1 MLKKFF
7 FCTILTLYLSVPTY
21 ATLIRGADLTYSI
34 SGNNVTFNIV
44 LYEEISGNT
53 VDSIE
58 ISYGDGNT
66 EVIGR
71 INTITQGGIKYS
83 NYQGIHTY
91 PGNGT
96 YNINVCDLNNRT
108 SGITNI
114 TNSVNTPLSLNA
126 IITLSSINIFSS
138 SPLFGNDHFNKTISG
153 DTVFHNTGT
162 YDPDGDSLSFELI
175 NCLGTMCTSLST
187 PTEYTYPT
195 TFGGGQT
202 IDTSGILS
210 YYVPIS
216 NSRFSFAIKVS
227 KWRSGNLLCTAMRDI
242 LLENYWVGISETDE
256 NFMILNVF
264 PNPVS
269 QSATIFTDGLNYPV
283 LLYVY
288 DGFGKLIREESITG
302 KEYTF
307 NCGNLS
313 SGIYFFRIGN
323 MTKKIIIDNN

>member
-1 MLKKFF
+1 MLKKLLFY
-7 FCTILTLYLSVPTY
+7 TIFSFNLPLLTF
-21 ATLIRGADLTYSI
+21 ATFIRGADLTFLV

-44 LYEEISGNT
+44 LYEETSGT
-53 VDSIE
+53 TFDSLE

-66 EVIGR
+66 ETIGR
-71 INTITQGGIKYS
+71 LNTTTQGGVKFS
-83 NYQGIHTY
+83 NYQGSHTY
-91 PGNGT
+91 PGSGT
-96 YNINVCDLNNRT
+96 YTINVCDLVNRT
-108 SGITNI
+108 SGISNI
-114 TNSVNTPLSLNA
+114 SNSVNTPLSLNA
-126 IITLSSINIFSS
+126 VLTLSSFNIFSS

-187 PTEYTYPT
+187 PTEYTYPA

-202 IDTSGILS
+202 IDTNGILS
-210 YYVPIS
+210 YSVPIS

-256 NFMILNVF
+256 NFMILTVF

-288 DGFGKLIREESITG
+288 DGFGKLIRQESITG

-313 SGIYFFRIGN
+313 SGIYFFRIAN
-323 MTKKIIIDNN
+323 MTRKIIIDKN